1 MLPNWVAVIAV
12 WLIGMTRQS
21 SRNAGPTLYYNAV
34 HSDTVKPS
42 APEWGGV
49 RWSGVECLAV
59 VALAA
64 GFTWLLG
71 PVTASEIYQ
80 VLTKSGNIK
89 AESPSINV
97 LEKIIEADKRFLSSK

>member
-49 RWSGVECLAV
+49 RWS
-59 VALAA
+59 ALQ
-64 GFTWLLG
+64 WPHSLLLG